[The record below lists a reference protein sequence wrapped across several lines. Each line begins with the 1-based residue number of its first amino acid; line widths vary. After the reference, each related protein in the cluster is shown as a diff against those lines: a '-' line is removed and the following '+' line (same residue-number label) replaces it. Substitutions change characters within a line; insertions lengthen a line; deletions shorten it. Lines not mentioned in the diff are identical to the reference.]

1 VGLYTLYKARNVPTK
16 SPCCAICL
24 DRTRGRTQPVDFGY
38 GVSVW
43 LCADHASIEFL
54 TRRSG
59 RDLVVT
65 LTGLWNAAGGMTAAR
80 HKAMTAHLDALTSR
94 RRTRDLP
101 GSYAWPRVRARAEQ
115 LFAAG
120 RPLAPVDA
128 AIRSADYGWAQPPS
142 TRTVRRWRSQRRWLD
157 RRPRAPDP

>member
-24 DRTRGRTQPVDFGY
+24 DRTRGRTQAVNFGY

-43 LCADHASIEFL
+43 LCTDHASIEFL

-65 LTGLWNAAGGMTAAR
+65 LTALWNAAGGMTAAR
-80 HKAMTAHLDALTSR
+80 HKAMSAHLDALTSR

-120 RPLAPVDA
+120 PTTAAPSRRAPAPSA
-128 AIRSADYGWAQPPS
+128 AGARSAAGS
-142 TRTVRRWRSQRRWLD
+142 TGGRALPTRSGEGT
-157 RRPRAPDP
+157 AV

>member
-1 VGLYTLYKARNVPTK
+1 V
-16 SPCCAICL
+16 
-24 DRTRGRTQPVDFGY
+24 TQRVDFGY
-38 GVSVW
+38 GVKVS
-43 LCADHASIEFL
+43 LCADHASVDFL

-80 HKAMTAHLDALTSR
+80 HKAMVAHLDALQSR
-94 RRTRDLP
+94 PPRDRDLP

-120 RPLAPVDA
+120 RPLPSVDRA
-128 AIRSADYGWAQPPS
+128 LRAADYGCAEPPS
-142 TRTVRRWRSQRRWLD
+142 PRTVRRWRSQRRWLN
-157 RRPRAPDP
+157 PRARPADEAASRPT